1 MQIALYPFAM
11 KEIQRTF
18 FSNCSKMKKIKTI
31 IDEIAKTDVSILIKG
46 ESGTGKKL
54 IAEALHLNSHRR
66 EKPFV
71 KVNCAAIPKGLL
83 ESELFGFEKGAFTGA
98 YLKKP
103 GKFELANEGT
113 ILLNEIGGIDISL
126 QGKLLQVL
134 QDGTFSRLGG
144 DGDIEVNAR
153 VITTTKDHLEMSIR
167 QGRFR
172 EDLFFRINVMSITVP
187 PLRDR
192 REQILPLSQYY
203 FDLYRTKYRKVLP
216 LLSAKTISF
225 FKEYHWPGNIRELE
239 NLIKRIVIFGD
250 EEMVI
255 KDLNN
260 QNGEREKNPEPS
272 EDSLQ
277 NVSKGKDTFNL
288 KEVGKKAAE
297 AAEREI
303 IQTTLHET
311 HWNRKEA
318 AKLLR
323 VSYKALLYKIQKYKL
338 DEIKRPWKTE
348 EETVEKFSGSFDGPG
363 T

>member
-1 MQIALYPFAM
+1 MQIALNPLAM
-11 KEIQRTF
+11 RDLSNIL

-31 IDEIAKTDVSILIKG
+31 VDEIANTDISILIKG
-46 ESGTGKKL
+46 ESGTGKEFVAQA
-54 IAEALHLNSHRR
+54 IHLNSHRR
-66 EKPFV
+66 EKPFI
-71 KVNCAAIPKGLL
+71 KVNCAAIPMGLL

-113 ILLNEIGGIDISL
+113 ILLNEIGEIDISI
-126 QGKLLQVL
+126 QAKLLQVL

-144 DGDIEVNAR
+144 DGSIGVNSR
-153 VITTTKDHLEMSIR
+153 VITTTKDHLEMSVR
-167 QGRFR
+167 EGRFR
-172 EDLFFRINVMSITVP
+172 EDLFFRINVMTLALP

-192 REQILPLSQYY
+192 TEQIIPLSQYF
-203 FDLYRTKYRKVLP
+203 FDEYRTKYKKTLP
-216 LLSAKTISF
+216 LLSAKTISL

-255 KDLNN
+255 KDLNH
-260 QNGEREKNPEPS
+260 QKSDGEKDSEPFEDCLANSSKEK
-272 EDSLQ
+272 DIL
-277 NVSKGKDTFNL
+277 NL
-288 KEVGKKAAE
+288 KEVGRRAAE

-303 IQTTLHET
+303 IQTTLYET

-323 VSYKALLYKIQKYKL
+323 VSYKALLYKIQKYHL
-338 DEIKRPWKTE
+338 DEIKGCRRI
-348 EETVEKFSGSFDGPG
+348 D
-363 T
+363 